1 MDQNEALQVIFNDL
15 LSICFQ
21 SFLQWARDYLI
32 ILKTC
37 FMEIENS
44 VWFRCDEAAKKA
56 GAVFG
61 CLGRSPALGAGV
73 AAWPR
78 LALARTRLD

>member
-1 MDQNEALQVIFNDL
+1 MI
-15 LSICFQ
+15 
-21 SFLQWARDYLI
+21 SFLSVSKVFSSEHVITLI

-37 FMEIENS
+37 FMETENS
-44 VWFRCDEAAKKA
+44 VWFSCDKAAKKA
-56 GAVFG
+56 DAVFS

-73 AAWPR
+73 VAWLR